1 LWQPT
6 KKKDKEKPEESAIAI
21 LREHKQKHSA
31 KVVWQ
36 KKLGV
41 GECVTGWQ
49 RNLRTVGSYREIKKI

>member
-36 KKLGV
+36 K
-41 GECVTGWQ
+41 
-49 RNLRTVGSYREIKKI
+49 NLVWVSA